1 MREGERLEPA
11 VVSTW
16 QTRAVTLWGRWPRFS
31 FFRVENM
38 SRENQIPGIPSYN
51 LLGDHQTGDASS
63 RRGRKCKKK
72 RDSDI
77 ELGSSGRRG
86 QQHRKLEGGNA
97 AAERVVPI
105 FIELQLTLKYFPAKR
120 PCWTGVGRRLAGLW
134 IQDGRPGS
142 SSAVALRGKP
152 AAVTGRRVG
161 ARAQP
166 SQAGRQ
172 RPTQTPSN
180 ITRLS
185 TITDTHLHSFQR

>member
-31 FFRVENM
+31 SYESRTCQEKIKFQAFQVTTSWETTRLAMQAAGGGEN
-38 SRENQIPGIPSYN
+38 
-51 LLGDHQTGDASS
+51 A
-63 RRGRKCKKK
+63 K
-72 RDSDI
+72 RSVTAT
-77 ELGSSGRRG
+77 LSSSGRRG
-86 QQHRKLEGGNA
+86 QQHRKLEEGNA

-185 TITDTHLHSFQR
+185 TITDTHLHSFQS

>member
-31 FFRVENM
+31 SSESRTCQEKIKFQAFQVTTSWETTRLAMQAAGGGEN
-38 SRENQIPGIPSYN
+38 
-51 LLGDHQTGDASS
+51 A
-63 RRGRKCKKK
+63 K
-72 RDSDI
+72 RSVTAT
-77 ELGSSGRRG
+77 LSSSGRRG

-185 TITDTHLHSFQR
+185 TITDTHLHSFQS

>member
-31 FFRVENM
+31 SSESRTCQEKIKFQAFQVTTSWETTRLAMQAAGGGEN
-38 SRENQIPGIPSYN
+38 
-51 LLGDHQTGDASS
+51 A
-63 RRGRKCKKK
+63 K
-72 RDSDI
+72 RSVTAT
-77 ELGSSGRRG
+77 LSSSGRRG
-86 QQHRKLEGGNA
+86 QQHRKLEEGNA

-180 ITRLS
+180 ITRL
-185 TITDTHLHSFQR
+185 HHH

>member
-31 FFRVENM
+31 SSESRTCQEKIKFQAFQVTTSWETTRLAMQAAGGGEN
-38 SRENQIPGIPSYN
+38 
-51 LLGDHQTGDASS
+51 A
-63 RRGRKCKKK
+63 K
-72 RDSDI
+72 RSVTAT
-77 ELGSSGRRG
+77 LSSSGRRG
-86 QQHRKLEGGNA
+86 QQHRKLEEGNA

-185 TITDTHLHSFQR
+185 TITDTHLHSFQS

>member
-38 SRENQIPGIPSYN
+38 SRENQIPSIPSYN

-86 QQHRKLEGGNA
+86 QQHRKLEEGNA

-105 FIELQLTLKYFPAKR
+105 FIELQLTLKYFQAAKQAGELVPGWPAGGGTSNPRWR
-120 PCWTGVGRRLAGLW
+120 PLSAAECCAGAQCRWTAAGSRRLMVE
-134 IQDGRPGS
+134 R
-142 SSAVALRGKP
+142 
-152 AAVTGRRVG
+152 G

-166 SQAGRQ
+166 SPARRQ
-172 RPTQTPSN
+172 RPTQTRSN
-180 ITRLS
+180 ITRLQ
-185 TITDTHLHSFQR
+185 HH